1 MYPFLMIKI
10 YKKKKSDKK
19 MVDLTE
25 HFDDRSIS
33 LLTEIITNFVT
44 LRIFPYEIYI
54 NRKKNSLTRSNYKKE
69 ISAFV
74 SS

>member
-1 MYPFLMIKI
+1 
-10 YKKKKSDKK
+10 